1 LINVDK
7 GLLLVV
13 YRPFIAEYPCCF
25 LMVYRPVNLVYELN
39 HGVMKT
45 IMITALILISAIC
58 SQAQNKVPA
67 SHGFWVVE
75 SNINKP
81 KVQTVRF
88 YSDDSKLLYEE
99 TVNTKLNLKRE
110 KVQLALNQISN
121 KLYENKQYME
131 SKKLIALAFNLKR

>member
-1 LINVDK
+1 
-7 GLLLVV
+7 
-13 YRPFIAEYPCCF
+13 
-25 LMVYRPVNLVYELN
+25 
-39 HGVMKT
+39 MKT
-45 IMITALILISAIC
+45 IMITALILISGIC

-75 SNINKP
+75 RNINKP

-131 SKKLIALAFNLKR
+131 SKKLIAIAFNLKR

>member
-1 LINVDK
+1 
-7 GLLLVV
+7 
-13 YRPFIAEYPCCF
+13 
-25 LMVYRPVNLVYELN
+25 
-39 HGVMKT
+39 MKT
-45 IMITALILISAIC
+45 MMITALILISAIC

>member
-1 LINVDK
+1 
-7 GLLLVV
+7 
-13 YRPFIAEYPCCF
+13 
-25 LMVYRPVNLVYELN
+25 
-39 HGVMKT
+39 MKT

-58 SQAQNKVPA
+58 GQAQNKIPA

>member
-1 LINVDK
+1 
-7 GLLLVV
+7 
-13 YRPFIAEYPCCF
+13 
-25 LMVYRPVNLVYELN
+25 
-39 HGVMKT
+39 MKT